1 ELFGSLPILAGN
13 TLKLQYSASL
23 HDQNSAYGT
32 TIYNARQWIAFAQL
46 LYDRNLNLRHD
57 LLLGLSYRYSWF
69 DDNTA
74 ATREFT
80 GNENKPDIILL
91 PGIFMQHNWKISSR
105 HTLLSGIRYDLNSLH
120 GSILTPR
127 INYKYMP
134 NQYNTFRLGLGS
146 GYRVANIFTEDHA

>member
-1 ELFGSLPILAGN
+1 RYIYEDRWGGQMDWDKQWRGTDSIYGESIFTNRAELFGSLPILAGN

-91 PGIFMQHNWKISSR
+91 PGIFMQHNWKISS
-105 HTLLSGIRYDLNSLH
+105 
-120 GSILTPR
+120 
-127 INYKYMP
+127 
-134 NQYNTFRLGLGS
+134 
-146 GYRVANIFTEDHA
+146 